1 MERNNLYSV
10 GEAAVLS
17 RVPLDKV
24 RREIEHGV
32 LSVEHSD
39 TRVQLSLSDVI
50 YLGLLRRLEAD
61 EVSVARERRSRLARA
76 LKRHPPAV
84 AWREEISTTLQIDWH
99 ALELDLEPR
108 VSLYERGRDR
118 IVEDPDILG
127 GEPVFKGTRLAVRH
141 IGGMRLKGES
151 IGAIL
156 GDYPY
161 LNADDVAF
169 AAMYAESHPRLGRPR
184 RESA

>member
-1 MERNNLYSV
+1 MERNNFYSV

-32 LSVEHSD
+32 LPIAHSD
-39 TRVQLSLSDVI
+39 TRVQLALSDVI
-50 YLGLLRRLEAD
+50 YLGLLRKLEED
-61 EVSVARERRSRLARA
+61 EVSVGRERRSRLARA
-76 LKRHPPAV
+76 LKNHAPAE
-84 AWREEISTTLQIDWH
+84 AWRDEVSTTVLVDWD
-99 ALELDLEPR
+99 ALELDLAPR
-108 VSLYERGRDR
+108 VSLYERGRAR
-118 IVEDPDILG
+118 VVEDPAILG

-151 IGAIL
+151 VQAIL

-161 LNADDVAF
+161 LSADDIAF

-184 RESA
+184 RENA